1 MNDPRPARRRRR
13 KKILRRSD
21 GSLYD
26 VSERRPISVVE
37 LREYV
42 RDGGFFEARR
52 EGTGADCTHE
62 ILQGIVGTGLLE
74 NLLPGMSGG
83 GPLSGLGALGAL
95 AGGGGGLGALG
106 NGSEGLPQLARL
118 LGDDRNHRE
127 SDWDYHDEPRRSP
140 RRDHRR
146 REGWD
151 DPPRRRSEHD
161 VDDRRDWW
169 DEPRPHSRER
179 HPDDERDAWDD
190 PPRRSGRRGSR
201 RGWEFEDE

>member
-62 ILQGIVGTGLLE
+62 ILQGVVGTGLLE

-83 GPLSGLGALGAL
+83 GPLSGLGALGAIS
-95 AGGGGGLGALG
+95 GGGGGLGLG
-106 NGSEGLPQLARL
+106 QLARL

-127 SDWDYHDEPRRSP
+127 SDRDYHDEPRRSR
-140 RRDHRR
+140 RRDHQRW
-146 REGWD
+146 EGWD
-151 DPPRRRSEHD
+151 ERPRRRSERD
-161 VDDRRDWW
+161 VDDGPDWW
-169 DEPRPHSRER
+169 DEPPQ
-179 HPDDERDAWDD
+179 
-190 PPRRSGRRGSR
+190 RSGRRDSR
-201 RGWEFEDE
+201 RGWEFGDE